1 MKKGEIRILILG
13 LVSFF
18 LTIICSVVAVCL
30 MIGAVAK
37 EADEKDLG
45 GKITQG
51 IQTISEKVIDEN
63 DIDVDVDI

>member
-45 GKITQG
+45 GKITRG
-51 IQTISEKVIDEN
+51 IQTISEKVIGEN
-63 DIDVDVDI
+63 DFDVDVDI

>member
-45 GKITQG
+45 GKITRG

>member
-45 GKITQG
+45 GKISHG

-63 DIDVDVDI
+63 DFDVDVDI

>member
-30 MIGAVAK
+30 MIGAIAK

-45 GKITQG
+45 GKITRG